1 MSPPTLHGPRAFLSV
16 SLTRALELGLGTPD
30 DVLVHATPDVL
41 SAHLPRAVWTQL
53 LAACLAAP
61 RTDARLVVD
70 TVTIPVL
77 CEHVPEPILWACL
90 AQLATRALGRG
101 LVAPPPPTSTASSS
115 VVTSAIAP
123 TPSAPI
129 AAAPIA
135 PIAAAPSASM
145 SAVPIAPFA
154 VAPSA
159 PIATTPLAPLTSA
172 RASTADERTAEV
184 TRIVAA
190 SSVTA
195 AAPLPATPTRASTE
209 NGRKSAEPPPL
220 GDPPAPPRTASGS
233 APRTTLGNRRPQA
246 AAAMAPR
253 RSDPRPPPGRAST
266 ATDFEI
272 ETDLGEAWK
281 KDAEAVDDDQL
292 IDWAQSE
299 ETQTGDKR

>member
-1 MSPPTLHGPRAFLSV
+1 MTAPTLHGPRAFLSV

-101 LVAPPPPTSTASSS
+101 LVAPPPPTTTASSS
-115 VVTSAIAP
+115 VVTSAIVTSAIP
-123 TPSAPI
+123 VAPSAPI
-129 AAAPIA
+129 VAAPIV
-135 PIAAAPSASM
+135 AAPSA
-145 SAVPIAPFA
+145 PIA

-159 PIATTPLAPLTSA
+159 PIAST
-172 RASTADERTAEV
+172 RASSADERTAEV

-190 SSVTA
+190 SSVTV
-195 AAPLPATPTRASTE
+195 AAPLPATPNRASTE
-209 NGRKSAEPPPL
+209 SGRKNGEPAPL
-220 GDPPAPPRTASGS
+220 GDPPAPPRTPSGS

-253 RSDPRPPPGRAST
+253 RADPRPPPGRAST

-281 KDAEAVDDDQL
+281 KDPEPVDDDQL

-299 ETQTGDKR
+299 ETQTGNEDRNKR

>member
-41 SAHLPRAVWTQL
+41 SAHLPRPVWTQL

-101 LVAPPPPTSTASSS
+101 LVAPPPPTSIASSS

-184 TRIVAA
+184 TRVVAA
-190 SSVTA
+190 SSVA

>member
-129 AAAPIA
+129 AAAPSA

-184 TRIVAA
+184 TRVVAA
-190 SSVTA
+190 SSVA

>member
-129 AAAPIA
+129 AAAPSA

-154 VAPSA
+154 VAPIA

-190 SSVTA
+190 SSVA